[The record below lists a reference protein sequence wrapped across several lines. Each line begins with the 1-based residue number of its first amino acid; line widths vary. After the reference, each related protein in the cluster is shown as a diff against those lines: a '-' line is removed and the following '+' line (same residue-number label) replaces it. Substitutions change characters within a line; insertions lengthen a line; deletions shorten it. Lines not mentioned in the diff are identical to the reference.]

1 MCKVYVT
8 EWKNPLNQNKSLR
21 TLSHWMQLVSIYGL
35 ESFIHRCSCVFLCV
49 ILCTWLIF
57 VSLRWVLYEKP
68 NFKGEKIAL
77 DEGDIELTSPFLPPE
92 EQQQD
97 GEAEREARKFIIGS
111 IRRAVRVGGS
121 LLFYFFI
128 FFDSFIR
135 HLSFSLVWFFWGLWL
150 NYYDLFYTILSVQ
163 YFLSSLQG
171 LKLSTPPHASL

>member
-35 ESFIHRCSCVFLCV
+35 ESFIHRCSCVFLYV

-92 EQQQD
+92 EQQQN

-121 LLFYFFI
+121 RFEVLYWLPSSITGDQFPRHPPFSLIWCRKDLTLKGFI
-128 FFDSFIR
+128 FHREI
-135 HLSFSLVWFFWGLWL
+135 
-150 NYYDLFYTILSVQ
+150 
-163 YFLSSLQG
+163 
-171 LKLSTPPHASL
+171 TPPRLCFVFWLLH

>member
-35 ESFIHRCSCVFLCV
+35 ESFIHRCSCVFLYV
-49 ILCTWLIF
+49 ILCTCILYTWLIF

-68 NFKGEKIAL
+68 SFKGEKIAL

-92 EQQQD
+92 EPQQD

-111 IRRAVRVGGS
+111 IRRAVRVGGGSRFEVLYWLPSSITGDQFPRHPPFS
-121 LLFYFFI
+121 LIWCRKDLTLTGFI
-128 FFDSFIR
+128 FHCEIAPPR
-135 HLSFSLVWFFWGLWL
+135 LW
-150 NYYDLFYTILSVQ
+150 N
-163 YFLSSLQG
+163 
-171 LKLSTPPHASL
+171 KLRL